1 MSHTTASGTTTN
13 ASATSPYWAAYAGRR
28 LDIARRALGPDRFE
42 AAWSE
47 GYVMSLG
54 EAICRSAE
62 PQRVVGCSWHSAL
75 MVGGTRC
82 VETA

>member
-1 MSHTTASGTTTN
+1 MSGALMSHTTASGTTTN

-54 EAICRSAE
+54 EAIADVRSLSA
-62 PQRVVGCSWHSAL
+62 SWVAA
-75 MVGGTRC
+75 GTRR
-82 VETA
+82 